1 MIVRNLATCMRKGAS
16 PILGCSERTG
26 LDTKNPA
33 GIRQFKVGSVWRFSL
48 DFVQGDWRSGK

>member
-26 LDTKNPA
+26 LDTTNPA
-33 GIRQFKVGSVWRFSL
+33 GILQFKVGSVWRFSL
-48 DFVQGDWRSGK
+48 DFVQGD